1 MYQEEIILAS
11 ASPRRRELFTLFK
24 LPYRCVSADL
34 DENQL
39 PYESPIDYVTRL
51 ALEKGKAVQTEALVL
66 SADTIVVCEGEVLG
80 KPANDQEAREMLG
93 RMRGKPHS
101 VLTALALRQKSSR
114 LLLQDICLTQVLM
127 RSYSDSDI
135 ESYIQSDDYR
145 DKAGGYA
152 IQHKDFHPVAAVQGC
167 YANVMGLPLCNLACL
182 LQKAGITVEVDISEA
197 CQRHLGIS
205 CEVYPQILARCM
217 PVSQANRWDSR

>member
-1 MYQEEIILAS
+1 MRQEEIILAS
-11 ASPRRRELFTLFK
+11 ASPRRRELFALFN
-24 LPYRCVSADL
+24 LPYCCVSADL

-39 PYESPIDYVTRL
+39 PDESPTDYVTRL
-51 ALEKGKAVQTEALVL
+51 ALQKGEAINAENLVI

-80 KPANDQEAREMLG
+80 KPANDQEAREMLK

-101 VLTALALRQKSSR
+101 VFTALAFRQKSTG
-114 LLLQDICLTQVLM
+114 LILQDICHTQVLM
-127 RSYSDSDI
+127 RCYTDAEI
-135 ESYIQSDDYR
+135 ESYIQSGDYR

-152 IQHKDFHPVAAVQGC
+152 IQYKDFHPVAAVQGC
-167 YANVMGLPLCNLACL
+167 YANVMGLPLCNLTCL
-182 LQKAGITVEVDISEA
+182 LQKAGIAVEVDIPEA

-217 PVSQANRWDSR
+217 QVSQASRWDSR

>member
-1 MYQEEIILAS
+1 MRQEEIILAS
-11 ASPRRRELFTLFK
+11 ASPRRRELFALFN
-24 LPYRCVSADL
+24 LPYCCVSTDL

-39 PYESPIDYVTRL
+39 PDENPTDYVTRL
-51 ALEKGKAVQTEALVL
+51 ALQKGEAINAENLVL

-80 KPANDQEAREMLG
+80 KPANEQEAREMLK

-101 VLTALALRQKSSR
+101 VLTALAFRQKSSK
-114 LLLQDICLTQVLM
+114 LLLQDICHTQVLM
-127 RSYSDSDI
+127 RCYTDAEI
-135 ESYIQSDDYR
+135 ESYVQSGDYR

-182 LQKAGITVEVDISEA
+182 LQKAGIAVEVDIPEA
-197 CQRHLGIS
+197 CQRHLGIT

-217 PVSQANRWDSR
+217 QVSQASRWDSR

>member
-1 MYQEEIILAS
+1 MCQEEIILAS

-24 LPYRCVSADL
+24 LPYRCVSANL
-34 DENQL
+34 NENQL
-39 PYESPIDYVTRL
+39 PDENPTDYVTRL
-51 ALEKGKAVQTEALVL
+51 ALQKGEAINAENLVL
-66 SADTIVVCEGEVLG
+66 SADTIVVFEGEVLG
-80 KPANDQEAREMLG
+80 KPANDQEAREMLK

-182 LQKAGITVEVDISEA
+182 LQKAGIAVEVDIPEA
-197 CQRHLGIS
+197 CQRHLGIT

-217 PVSQANRWDSR
+217 QVSQASRWDSR